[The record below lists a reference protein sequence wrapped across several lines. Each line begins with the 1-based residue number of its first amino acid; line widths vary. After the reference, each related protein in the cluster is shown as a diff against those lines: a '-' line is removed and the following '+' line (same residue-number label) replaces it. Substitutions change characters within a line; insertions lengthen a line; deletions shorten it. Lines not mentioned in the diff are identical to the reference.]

1 MAGKASTE
9 QAWAEAARRCRLSP
23 ADVRMAKELGFKP
36 QGLLK
41 SIPSTTQPWK
51 ASVAEWVRELYT
63 GRQRRIERR
72 RRRRERTGGPAVP
85 AGSDAV
91 ALGSTPPEDDS

>member
-23 ADVRMAKELGFKP
+23 ADARIPRELGFKP

-91 ALGSTPPEDDS
+91 ALGSTLSEGDG